1 MQNKYYLNIIQISKY
16 LYFNKEYVYYKSDKV
31 NFRVGLS
38 YCSEFESD
46 DFEDIHKNTVLGID
60 YSKEIVQKN
69 RN

>member
-1 MQNKYYLNIIQISKY
+1 MQNKYHSNIIQINKH

-38 YCSEFESD
+38 DCSEFKSD
-46 DFEDIHKNTVLGID
+46 DLEEIHKNTVLGID